1 MVVGRLGVNGGVV
14 RRFAELENNIERDIV
29 PTLVQAMAEQ
39 HAVEM
44 ENKPDSAT
52 HTLVRVGNNLYC
64 PIDFLAIV
72 IDVKKVRS

>member
-1 MVVGRLGVNGGVV
+1 MVGRLGVNGGVV
-14 RRFAELENNIERDIV
+14 RRFAELGNNIERDIV

-52 HTLVRVGNNLYC
+52 HTLVRVGTHFHPL
-64 PIDFLAIV
+64 
-72 IDVKKVRS
+72 